1 MSKAKQKRAK
11 RLGFRGKLKAKDEQK
26 SDASGRPR
34 NTELSS
40 VRHVKVHRKSE
51 EIRRQRLQDLQEK
64 QRISRERELMKRRN
78 LFSFQDDILQRQRE
92 FEQREADMESLEKHI
107 NFENENSR
115 KAYYRE
121 FKKVVEASDVILEV
135 LDARDPLGCRC
146 PQVEQAVIQSG
157 TNKKIVLVLNKIDLV
172 SKEIVEKWIK
182 YLRNEF
188 PTVAFKAS
196 TQLQN
201 RNLKRSNVPVTKATT
216 ELLSSSAC
224 VGADC
229 LMKLLG
235 NYCRNLDIKT
245 AITVGVVGFPNV
257 GKSSLINSLK
267 RARACHVGATPGV
280 TKCLQE
286 VHLDKHIKLL
296 DCPGIVM
303 ATSTTDA
310 AMILRNC
317 VKIEQLVDPLPPVEA
332 ILRRCNKAQVC
343 CVFPTDFQLF
353 GTRLDYETY
362 IVMTTSLLPPQIM
375 EHYGVP
381 DFHTALEFL
390 ALLARRQ
397 GKLRKGG
404 LPDSD
409 KAAKGVLMDWTGGR
423 ISYFTHPPETHTLP
437 THVSAEIVTE
447 MGKAFDWDELEKGN
461 QEALAESSCPDVQL
475 GFCMETVGMTQGGQ
489 CELVEEPEFKDE
501 TESMEDEQDPEF
513 GPMTVEIK
521 SQKSK
526 SSASADDAASKAP
539 DLKDILDVDPLQQG
553 QALMA
558 ASKKRKKQQKRAG
571 FPIFRSRSLPSA
583 MSSRVLLR
591 QQLMREQ
598 AQEQERREA
607 QQQASASQLRA
618 SDSTPA
624 ISVTLPPNAAR
635 PPPAQVPVEVLKVQ
649 THLENPTK
657 YHIQQAQRQQ
667 VKQYLSTTLGNKT
680 VPQTLGV
687 SPVPQSSSAPEVAP
701 TANSAPNSPMAL
713 LNLGSNNKEEI
724 DDVIDDIISLESSFN
739 DDIMTLIDSGLQ
751 LPSTLPGNLLDIYH
765 SPGMAAP
772 TLTVSNSCPADLPNI
787 KREITDADTKALMK
801 ERQKKDNHN
810 LIERRRRFNIND
822 RIKELGALIPKSN
835 DPEMRWNKGTIL
847 KASVDYIRKLQKEQ
861 QRTKEVEMRQKK
873 LEHAN
878 HSLLLRIQELEMQA
892 RLHGL
897 SSSMSSGLSSDLSL
911 LQQQQ
916 APQSGQLLAPGA
928 GAASSQSLLNLGA
941 AAAAMGQPVPSSFLS
956 PPSSDSPAG
965 VTISSPLDL
974 GSLSFAELDDASASA
989 LYPDVGLG
997 DILMDEG
1004 CTLSP
1009 ERAADPL
1016 FSPLS
1021 PGASK
1026 TSSRRSS
1033 FDMDE
1038 DL

>member
-1 MSKAKQKRAK
+1 MSPSAKALLYTLVYKEQKRAK
-11 RLGFRGKLKAKDEQK
+11 RLGLLGKFK
-26 SDASGRPR
+26 
-34 NTELSS
+34 
-40 VRHVKVHRKSE
+40 
-51 EIRRQRLQDLQEK
+51 LQDLQEK
-64 QRISRERELMKRRN
+64 QKISRERELMRRRN
-78 LFSFQDDILQRQRE
+78 LQSFQNDILQRQRE
-92 FEQREADMESLEKHI
+92 FEQKETEMQSLEKHV

-196 TQLQN
+196 TQQQSK
-201 RNLKRSNVPVTKATT
+201 NLKRSNVPVTQATT
-216 ELLSSSAC
+216 ELLGSSAC

-267 RARACHVGATPGV
+267 RARACNVGATPGV

-332 ILRRCNKAQVC
+332 ILRRCNKAQ
-343 CVFPTDFQLF
+343 
-353 GTRLDYETY
+353 
-362 IVMTTSLLPPQIM
+362 IM
-375 EHYGVP
+375 EHYGVQ

-404 LPDSD
+404 LPDTD
-409 KAAKGVLMDWTGGR
+409 KAAKSVLIDWTGGR

-437 THVSAEIVTE
+437 THISAKIVTE

-461 QEALAESSCPDVQL
+461 QEVLAESSCPDIQM
-475 GFCMETVGMTQGGQ
+475 GFCMETGGMTQGGQ
-489 CELVEEPEFKDE
+489 DEALSALEMAGGSLEEAACKDD
-501 TESMEDEQDPEF
+501 TESMEDDQDPEF

-526 SSASADDAASKAP
+526 ADLPANDAASRAP
-539 DLKDILDVDPLQQG
+539 SLKDILNVDPLQQG
-553 QALMA
+553 QALLA
-558 ASKKRKKQQKRAG
+558 ASKKRKKQQKRADG
-571 FPIFRSRSLPSA
+571 KESGGPWRHPAVITSNKFDLPRSIPRSGSFSSA

-667 VKQYLSTTLGNKT
+667 VKQYLSTTLGNMAVT
-680 VPQTLGV
+680 QTLGV
-687 SPVPQSSSAPEVAP
+687 SPVQQSSSAPEAAP
-701 TANSAPNSPMAL
+701 TASSAPNSPMAL
-713 LNLGSNNKEEI
+713 LNIGSNKEEI

-739 DDIMTLIDSGLQ
+739 DDIITLIDSGLQ
-751 LPSTLPGNLLDIYH
+751 LPSTLPGNLLDVYH

-772 TLTVSNSCPADLPNI
+772 TLTVSNSCPADLPKI
-787 KREITDADTKALMK
+787 KREITESDAKALMK

-822 RIKELGALIPKSN
+822 RIKELGTLIPKSN

-861 QRTKEVEMRQKK
+861 HRAKDVEMRQKK
-873 LEHAN
+873 LEQAN
-878 HSLLLRIQELEMQA
+878 HTLMLRIQELEMQA
-892 RLHGL
+892 RLHGISTP
-897 SSSMSSGLSSDLSL
+897 SSISSGLSSDPSL
-911 LQQQQ
+911 LQQQ
-916 APQSGQLLAPGA
+916 AVPQSGQSLPSSA
-928 GAASSQSLLNLGA
+928 GGASSQNFLGLGA
-941 AAAAMGQPVPSSFLS
+941 SAIGQPLPASFLS

-974 GSLSFAELDDASASA
+974 GSLSFAELDDSSASA

-997 DILMDEG
+997 DILMDDG

-1009 ERAADPL
+1009 ERVAEPL

-1033 FDMDE
+1033 LEMDE